1 MAQTQEAIAGQKRGP
16 GRPPKA
22 AQPALKKT
30 RLSTTKQ
37 TPLASPST
45 HSPAQE
51 KAAAKKLPPK
61 ISDNRPLP
69 TLAEPQSPSLPN
81 SDYQSIAA
89 SAVLQSSLDR
99 SRSQWIHD
107 GVFERYWTKPESGKN
122 ARPPPPNN
130 PELKWQKHKGP
141 CRLRI
146 EPHVFEAEIYVEE
159 KPKPQVKQ
167 YVPPPPAGN
176 GYGQRYGRPQQ
187 QSQYYQGRAL
197 PPIQHTQSPANT
209 LPPITSMSPA
219 PTVQQTPR
227 VQQSPPQQTATP
239 TPQEKKAS
247 PDPVISMLATRASS
261 DPELKTLMKE
271 VATGNAT
278 QDQLKVFQ
286 GHIDELTRVINEKKK
301 KDEETEAAAQAAK
314 EKQQKQQS
322 EMIQYDGPA
331 DNVRMQRPPAYPTA
345 HQQPT
350 HPLHQQQPQQPWSQ
364 PTQPVILAFT
374 TPGATESRFLFPRHA
389 ILEPLSPQHLLA
401 SFILTRRGIDPALFD
416 PEKDYW
422 QPITLMVEV
431 AYNREHLLEHI
442 KRWCLPAEEV
452 RREMEVVMARC
463 ERVPEGAAYLA
474 LRLPVKG
481 GAEAEDLPHVVVEDL
496 GIGLERKGGPKIK
509 FVKEVKRK
517 KEGGVGKPAEAKKPT
532 STATAV
538 PEGAAA
544 TEEQKD
550 TPTTMTGAGEDGG
563 RPRRTTRK
571 SVRISEG

>member
-1 MAQTQEAIAGQKRGP
+1 MAQTEEPIAGQKRGP

-22 AQPALKKT
+22 AQPASKKT
-30 RLSTTKQ
+30 RLSTTEQ
-37 TPLASPST
+37 IPLASPST

-51 KAAAKKLPPK
+51 KAAAKKLPTK

-69 TLAEPQSPSLPN
+69 TLSDPQSPSLPT
-81 SDYQSIAA
+81 SEYQSIAA

-99 SRSQWIHD
+99 SRSKWIHD

-146 EPHVFEAEIYVEE
+146 EPHVFEAEVYVEE

-176 GYGQRYGRPQQ
+176 GYGQPYGRPQQ

-219 PTVQQTPR
+219 PAVQQAPR
-227 VQQSPPQQTATP
+227 VQQSPPQQTSTP

-278 QDQLKVFQ
+278 QEQLKVFQ

-301 KDEETEAAAQAAK
+301 KEEEVEAAAQAAK
-314 EKQQKQQS
+314 EKQQQQQS

-331 DNVRMQRPPAYPTA
+331 DNVPMQRPPAYPIA

-350 HPLHQQQPQQPWSQ
+350 HPLHQQPQQAWTQ
-364 PTQPVILAFT
+364 LTQPVILAFT

-401 SFILTRRGIDPALFD
+401 SFIVTRRGTDPALFD
-416 PEKDYW
+416 PDKEYW

-442 KRWCLPAEEV
+442 KRWCRPAEEV
-452 RREMEVVMARC
+452 RREMEAVMARC
-463 ERVPEGAAYLA
+463 ERIPKEAAYLA
-474 LRLPVKG
+474 LKLPVKG
-481 GAEAEDLPHVVVEDL
+481 SAEAEDLPHVVVEDL
-496 GIGLERKGGPKIK
+496 GAGLVERKGGPNIK
-509 FVKEVKRK
+509 FVKEVKKKK
-517 KEGGVGKPAEAKKPT
+517 KEGGVGANAP
-532 STATAV
+532 S
-538 PEGAAA
+538 AA

-550 TPTTMTGAGEDGG
+550 TPTTTTGMGEDGG

-571 SVRISEG
+571 SVRISES